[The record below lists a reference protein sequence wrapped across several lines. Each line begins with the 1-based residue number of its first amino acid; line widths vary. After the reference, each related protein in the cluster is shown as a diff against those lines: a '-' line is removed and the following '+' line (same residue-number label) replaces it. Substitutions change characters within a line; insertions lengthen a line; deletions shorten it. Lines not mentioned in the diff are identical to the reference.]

1 MSDFKSGLGVAFEIK
16 ARNVVNYSYK
26 TQEIVK
32 HGQITKMNK
41 SWLNIYAYKVN

>member
-32 HGQITKMNK
+32 HGQIKIYK
-41 SWLNIYAYKVN
+41 SWLNI